1 MRRLVL
7 MAMILALGGCSQ
19 GIDNNRLRVDVIED
33 NPREIVVN
41 RMPLS
46 PASAYL
52 RNATA
57 QGLVAFDSEGRVVP
71 ALASRWIVTDD
82 ELGYIFRLQKT
93 RWNNGREVSSDEVAT
108 ALRARIAEL
117 RRSRYG
123 NELSNIN
130 RILPMTGKVVEIRLD
145 APIPNLL
152 ELLAQPEFGL
162 IHKSNGSGPMIAERI
177 AGNMHLR
184 NRLEEVDGSIEL
196 DEKRVTL
203 AAYTPVRALARFAL
217 GQTDLVLNGRFEH
230 LPLLT
235 ATEGNAAGT
244 RFDAVPGLFG
254 LLFAAD
260 GPFLSNSANRE
271 AIAMAIDRPR
281 LLTSFKI
288 TDWRE
293 TLTLAPETLNNR
305 EQIPRPGWTSLNA
318 EQRKADARAT
328 IAAWEGANGPVRP
341 LRIAMPRGTGSRI
354 IFARIRSDLAAIGL
368 EAERVTYSQQADLVL
383 IDRVADVSSPGW
395 YLDQLS
401 CSATPIC
408 SSKADELL
416 DEARK
421 ASAREDRIRLWGAA
435 ERELMA
441 TRNFVPIANPLRWS
455 LVRNG
460 LLGFAQNPRGWHP
473 LQYLGREPT

>member
-7 MAMILALGGCSQ
+7 MATILALGGCSQ

-123 NELSNIN
+123 NELANIN

-162 IHKSNGSGPMIAERI
+162 IHKSNGSGP
-177 AGNMHLR
+177 
-184 NRLEEVDGSIEL
+184 
-196 DEKRVTL
+196 
-203 AAYTPVRALARFAL
+203 
-217 GQTDLVLNGRFEH
+217 
-230 LPLLT
+230 
-235 ATEGNAAGT
+235 
-244 RFDAVPGLFG
+244 
-254 LLFAAD
+254 
-260 GPFLSNSANRE
+260 
-271 AIAMAIDRPR
+271 
-281 LLTSFKI
+281 
-288 TDWRE
+288 
-293 TLTLAPETLNNR
+293 
-305 EQIPRPGWTSLNA
+305 
-318 EQRKADARAT
+318 
-328 IAAWEGANGPVRP
+328 
-341 LRIAMPRGTGSRI
+341 
-354 IFARIRSDLAAIGL
+354 
-368 EAERVTYSQQADLVL
+368 
-383 IDRVADVSSPGW
+383 
-395 YLDQLS
+395 
-401 CSATPIC
+401 
-408 SSKADELL
+408 
-416 DEARK
+416 
-421 ASAREDRIRLWGAA
+421 
-435 ERELMA
+435 
-441 TRNFVPIANPLRWS
+441 
-455 LVRNG
+455 
-460 LLGFAQNPRGWHP
+460 
-473 LQYLGREPT
+473 